1 MSIAPIAQALILVF
15 VANGA
20 PILASRV
27 LGLWG
32 NAPLD
37 LHARFSDGAR
47 LLGSSKTFRGV
58 IASLIAT
65 TLVAPA
71 IGVDWRVGA
80 LAASAAMTGDIFS
93 SFIKRR
99 LQLPAQGMAPGIDQ
113 APESLLPLIVCKS
126 ALGLSF
132 VDVLVAAFIFWVG
145 ALLLSRALFTLKIR
159 ERPY

>member
-1 MSIAPIAQALILVF
+1 MSIAPIAQGLILVF

-20 PILASRV
+20 PILARWAF
-27 LGLWG
+27 GLWG

-37 LHARFSDGAR
+37 FHARFADGAR

-65 TLVAPA
+65 TLVAPL

-80 LAASAAMTGDIFS
+80 LAAAAAMAGDILS

-126 ALGLSF
+126 ALGLSLT
-132 VDVLVAAFIFWVG
+132 DVLIATLIFWIG
-145 ALLLSRALFTLKIR
+145 GLLLSRALFTLKIR